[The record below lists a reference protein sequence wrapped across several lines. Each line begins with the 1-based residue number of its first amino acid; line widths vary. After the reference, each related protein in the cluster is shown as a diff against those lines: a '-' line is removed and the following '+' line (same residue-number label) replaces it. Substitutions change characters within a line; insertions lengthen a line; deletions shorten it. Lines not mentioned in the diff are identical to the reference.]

1 MAAPSSPA
9 VPACAMRA
17 TGSNWTCPSACRR
30 ARAAK
35 ASGCAW
41 SIPRRAAWHR
51 PPAANSTWPTYALIR
66 ERWHANCGTLPRC
79 LHLSEQG
86 RSVAMNL
93 RHTLISLGL
102 ALVVAPLAAQAQDP
116 ASAPIGLQVDGG
128 SVLVSTGG
136 EFVQATPGQVI
147 QPGHRV
153 MLSEGAKASLAYG
166 NGCQKALSEPG
177 VYTVSAECD

>member
-1 MAAPSSPA
+1 
-9 VPACAMRA
+9 
-17 TGSNWTCPSACRR
+17 
-30 ARAAK
+30 
-35 ASGCAW
+35 
-41 SIPRRAAWHR
+41 
-51 PPAANSTWPTYALIR
+51 
-66 ERWHANCGTLPRC
+66 
-79 LHLSEQG
+79 
-86 RSVAMNL
+86 MNL

-177 VYTVSAECD
+177 VYTVSAECDVASTRRSVSNGTVVAGVVGGVAVIAAAAGGGGSDSSPVSR